1 MSDNDTVGGAAN
13 TAAPDDQNEDAIW
26 QREIERRKNP
36 GSDVDNQDDGAA
48 PDDADDG
55 TGADAPEPDESKSS
69 EGKATEGTQ
78 KPETVNVDRLR
89 GTIAGQSRKISELQ
103 REIASYAKRAKDE
116 GKDDISDLEGL
127 RAEYP
132 EVVGPLIDR
141 LARLE
146 ASIGDQ
152 RQQLSK
158 MSELADVQHSETLS
172 REETIVDQAHPGWD
186 RLLASKRKEFDAW
199 VQNPDNPRWIYDTF
213 KANEQRVTDGE
224 ATARLFSAF
233 KQHIGAETRPQSPSQ
248 GVSRKP
254 IVSRRLDG
262 ARATTSR
269 GTQIDSSNDGGMTP
283 EQIWE
288 REAAR
293 RAKLRQ
299 QQG

>member
-1 MSDNDTVGGAAN
+1 MTDNDTVEGAADV
-13 TAAPDDQNEDAIW
+13 AAPDDQSEDAIW

-36 GSDVDNQDDGAA
+36 DSAVDEQDDGAA
-48 PDDADDG
+48 PDDADKG

-69 EGKATEGTQ
+69 GDKATEEAQ
-78 KPETVNVDRLR
+78 KPETANIDRLK
-89 GTIAGQSRKISELQ
+89 GTIAGQNRKISELQ
-103 REIASYAKRAKDE
+103 REIASYSKRAKDE
-116 GKDDISDLEGL
+116 GKDDINDLEGL

-132 EVVGPLIDR
+132 DVVGPLIDR
-141 LARLE
+141 LSRLE

-158 MSELADVQHSETLS
+158 MSELADVQYSETLS
-172 REETIVDQAHPGWD
+172 REESIVDQAHPGWD
-186 RLLASKRKEFDAW
+186 KLLASKRKDFDAW
-199 VQNPDNPRWIYDTF
+199 VQNPDNPRWVYDTF

-224 ATARLFSAF
+224 ATAKLFSAF
-233 KQHIGAETRPQSPSQ
+233 KQHIGADTQPQTPSQ
-248 GVSRKP
+248 GAPRKP